1 MGEPKYNREDHIK
14 LRSGESGAWLSDLE
28 SHLGELRYRII
39 ISTIALGLSCLVT
52 FNYSETLIRFLQA
65 LAPAGSSFIQL
76 KPGEVFLCSLKISV
90 ISAIIISL
98 PIILWQIRGF
108 IKPGLEDK
116 ESRAILPLFWL
127 SPFFFYLG
135 IVFAYY
141 LVLPPLLAFLFGF
154 NSGIVESR
162 YGLEHYL
169 DLATSMLIIC
179 GLVFQLPVIM
189 LILGLLNL
197 VTSRALFSLWRH
209 VILIAFI
216 AAAVLTPTPDP
227 LTMSIVAGALLG
239 LYFSTAGLLRLMN
252 K

>member
-1 MGEPKYNREDHIK
+1 MPEPKLNREDYIQGQ
-14 LRSGESGAWLSDLE
+14 STGSWLHDLE
-28 SHLGELRYRII
+28 GHLGELRYRIL
-39 ISTIALGLSCLVT
+39 ISAAALGLACLVT
-52 FNYSETLIRFLQA
+52 FNYSEALIRFLQA
-65 LAPAGSSFIQL
+65 LAPSGSSFIQL

-90 ISAIIISL
+90 TSAIIIAL
-98 PIILWQIRGF
+98 PVILWQIRGF
-108 IKPGLEDK
+108 IKPGLSET
-116 ESRAILPLFWL
+116 EARAILPLFWL

-169 DLATSMLIIC
+169 DLASSMLIIC
-179 GLVFQLPVIM
+179 GVVFQLPVIM

-197 VTSRALFSLWRH
+197 VTSRALLALWRH

-239 LYFSTAGLLRLMN
+239 LYFTTAGLLRLIG